1 MLQLA
6 GDAAAVQDELGVVK
20 LHEQT
25 QRLALLE
32 EINLVQA
39 AAQSGKL
46 WGSKQN
52 VLKGGHRS
60 ASILVSYSHGRVA
73 DNVSL
78 YCT

>member
-1 MLQLA
+1 M
-6 GDAAAVQDELGVVK
+6 QDELGVVK

-39 AAQSGKL
+39 AAQAGKL
-46 WGSKQN
+46 LGSKQN

-60 ASILVSYSHGRVA
+60 A
-73 DNVSL
+73 
-78 YCT
+78 